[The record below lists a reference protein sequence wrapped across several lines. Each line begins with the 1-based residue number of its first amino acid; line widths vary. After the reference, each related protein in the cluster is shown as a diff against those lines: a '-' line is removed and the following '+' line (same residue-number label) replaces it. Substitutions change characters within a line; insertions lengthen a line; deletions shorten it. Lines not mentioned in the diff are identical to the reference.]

1 MKTSHFKEGDRL
13 PPLHPGE
20 MLREEFMVP
29 LGLTA
34 YALAKAMHV
43 PRTRV
48 ERLVRE
54 ETAITPDTA
63 LRLSRAVGWSPQMW
77 LRLQQAYDL
86 EVAERAADFSDL
98 DSIPSLNPQ
107 AEAA

>member
-1 MKTSHFKEGDRL
+1 MKAGDTL

-20 MLREEFMVP
+20 MLREEFMIP

-48 ERLVRE
+48 ERLIRE
-54 ETAITPDTA
+54 ETSITPDTA
-63 LRLSRAVGWSPQMW
+63 LRLSRAIGWTPEVW
-77 LRLQQAYDL
+77 LGLQADYDL
-86 EVAERAADFSDL
+86 EVARGADDGDL
-98 DSIPSLNPQ
+98 ADIPNLNPHRD
-107 AEAA
+107 AA